1 MSVAKRPSVLP
12 RLQRY
17 VVRPITVLLCV
28 FVVILAVV
36 QITARTALYFA
47 SEFTP
52 QLNTL
57 LASKRIRLQ
66 GVSAQW
72 NGLNPSVSVEH
83 ITFGPG
89 QMQGFVLELDTL
101 ESLIR
106 NAWIPRHVFWR
117 QAQLH
122 FEQTPQG
129 WRLRN
134 QQALVLPFDVVK
146 SLDHADYV
154 FGSARFTFHPQNGE
168 SITLDGGISARNLQS
183 EHFMDVHLAEP
194 GSPTSR
200 LDASLVEQ
208 VSWFDQQLLFRDL
221 RLQGQ
226 LKVPAGLLG
235 NVAMVIDG
243 QNVRWRQQSDRG
255 QGRLH
260 IVAHMLAHQIDPQLA
275 PLRFELD
282 LDLVGSQGRINGL
295 SRVLNMRSGDANRLR
310 SLELAPLH
318 VQWLGDG
325 AGFDPKLAAW
335 NSGVDIAAIR
345 EVLVPSAGMW
355 PIFGEWLQA
364 LAPSGQIH
372 SVHGFVD
379 AQGFSG
385 FSASVSELKAQG
397 YRGSPSLDNAQGR
410 IWGGGR
416 NLAVQLNADD
426 ITLQFPDMFATPWPF
441 EHIQGLVKFH
451 IRPGSLALR
460 GQNIK
465 GRRHDSAIA
474 AQFAVIRSKERY
486 NQRLTLA
493 VSMDQTSYEYIPD
506 YVSSKMAPELQRWLR
521 AAPEGGQF
529 SDLLG
534 AYHGQVQLRNSELG
548 RRLEVL
554 GTVRQG
560 RVRYE
565 PRWPVA
571 EDLVG
576 EIHLAGPTTSI
587 QVASAK
593 MAGARINDGR
603 IEIGAGGQVVNLQ
616 FDAVSD
622 AGDLLAFIRTTPLQ
636 ASLPFVRD
644 NWAARGELR
653 LQGQMAVPIG
663 AQTDQE
669 LALALDF
676 APQQVSLSLPDYRF
690 EIADLRGQG
699 SFTLPHQLQ
708 GDFVGQLFSNAAAV
722 VVTNTQQNIGFAV
735 SGVFAPK
742 DIYAL
747 MDSEDFGVLQGAS
760 QFDANLTLDMGSGVS
775 SLQVATDLKGMAV
788 ALPGEIGK
796 AADVTA
802 PSRFDL
808 QFLEDFQ
815 SLRWRYQSTQGWLHL
830 DGKILR
836 GSIGLGAAPL
846 TIAADQQSVT
856 VAGELAEV
864 SVNEWVAFAAGAD
877 GTAVDWQMNDLRVGK
892 LTIDELVFEDLLVSG
907 RQQPQEL
914 VFSARSENLVGRMD
928 LSDNNRLGIDLQ
940 FLRLPELAQAP
951 VDTAGSSLL
960 SDDPLTPE
968 LGRALPAAW
977 VAIEELSVG
986 DEDFGNWQFEIEP
999 TPDVVRFVGL
1009 DADFKGLHLRD
1020 AEFIWDLSRN
1030 ESAFAG
1036 RVDVD
1041 NLGQTL
1047 PLWDYA
1053 PTLETATAN
1062 LQVDLVWPGS
1072 PPNIQLLAL
1081 QGSMAFKAKDGRF
1094 LDAETSANG
1103 LRFISLFT
1111 PSALA
1116 KRINKFDFSDIV
1128 DEGMSFDRLSAAVNV
1143 GQEELVFAERM
1154 VLESPSSSFE
1164 FGGRINLRTE
1174 ALDNEMI
1181 VTLPVSNS
1189 LPWYAAYL
1197 ALANPVAGLG
1207 VMLGEQILR
1216 KPIQQFSSAK
1226 FSIGGTLDDPE
1237 VRFVSLWDKSMK
1249 AVPQPGSLTPI
1260 VSDQDAASV
1269 SLEEKQN
1276 PDTNLLGEAGLAAEP
1291 ETDNVTAT
1299 AAGVVSEDGVPE
1311 ASEGE

>member
-1 MSVAKRPSVLP
+1 MSVEKRPLVLP

-17 VVRPITVLLCV
+17 FVRPITVLLCV
-28 FVVILAVV
+28 LVVVLAVA
-36 QITARTALYFA
+36 QIIARTALYFA

-57 LASKRIRLQ
+57 LASKRIRVQ

-72 NGLNPSVSVEH
+72 NGLNPSVSVEQ

-122 FEQTPQG
+122 FDQTPQG

-146 SLDHADYV
+146 SLEHADYL
-154 FGSARFTFHPQNGE
+154 FGNARFTFHPQSGE

-194 GSPTSR
+194 GSATSR
-200 LDASLVEQ
+200 LNASLVEQ
-208 VSWFDQQLLFRDL
+208 VSWFDQQVLFRDL

-226 LKVPAGLLG
+226 LKIPAGLLG
-235 NVAMVIDG
+235 NVPMVIDG
-243 QNVRWRQQSDRG
+243 KNVRWRQQSDRG

-260 IVAHMLAHQIDPQLA
+260 IVAHMLAQQIDTQLA
-275 PLRFELD
+275 PLRFALD
-282 LDLVGSQGRINGL
+282 LDLVGSEGRINGV
-295 SRVLNMRSGDANRLR
+295 SRVVNIRSGDANRSR

-318 VQWLGDG
+318 VQLLGDA
-325 AGFDPKLAAW
+325 AGSELAVW
-335 NSGVDIAAIR
+335 NSGVDIAAIS
-345 EVLVPSAGMW
+345 EVLLPSAGMW

-372 SVHGFVD
+372 SVHGFID

-385 FSASVSELKAQG
+385 YSASVSGLRAQG

-410 IWGGGR
+410 VWGGGR
-416 NLAVQLNADD
+416 NLALQLNADD
-426 ITLQFPDMFATPWPF
+426 TTLQFPDIFATPWPF

-451 IRPGSLALR
+451 IQPGSLALR

-465 GRRHDSAIA
+465 GRRHDTAIA
-474 AQFAVIRSKERY
+474 AQFAVIRPKERY

-493 VSMDQTSYEYIPD
+493 VSMDQASFENVPD
-506 YVSSKMAPELQRWLR
+506 YVSRKMAPELQRWLR
-521 AAPEGGQF
+521 AAPEEGQF

-534 AYHGQVQLRNSELG
+534 AYHGQVQLRNKELG
-548 RRLEVL
+548 RRLELL
-554 GTVRQG
+554 GKVRQG

-571 EDLVG
+571 EDLIA
-576 EIHLAGPTTSI
+576 EIHLAGSTTSI
-587 QVASAK
+587 QVASAE
-593 MAGARINDGR
+593 MAGARINAGR
-603 IEIGAGGQVVNLQ
+603 IEIGAGGQLVNLR

-622 AGDLLAFIRTTPLQ
+622 ASDLLAFIRSTPLQ

-644 NWAARGELR
+644 NWAASGELR
-653 LQGQMAVPIG
+653 VQGQMAVPIG
-663 AQTDQE
+663 EQTDQE

-708 GDFVGQLFSNAAAV
+708 GDFVGQLFNNAAAV

-735 SGVFAPK
+735 AGVFAPR
-742 DIYAL
+742 DVYAL
-747 MDSEDFGVLQGAS
+747 MDSDDFGVLQGAS
-760 QFDANLTLDMGSGVS
+760 QFGANLTLDMGSGVS
-775 SLQVATDLKGMAV
+775 SLQVTTDLQGMAV

-815 SLRWRYQSTQGWLHL
+815 SLRWRYQNTQGWLHL
-830 DGKILR
+830 DGKIVR
-836 GSIGLGAAPL
+836 GSIGLGVTPL

-864 SVNEWVAFAAGAD
+864 SINDWVAFATGAD
-877 GTAVDWQMNDLRVGK
+877 GAAVDWQMNDLRVGE
-892 LTIDELVFEDLLVSG
+892 LIIDELVFADLLVSG
-907 RQQPQEL
+907 RQRPQEL
-914 VFSARSENLVGRMD
+914 VFSARSENLIGRVD
-928 LSDNNRLGIDLQ
+928 LSDDKRLGIDLQ

-951 VDTAGSSLL
+951 ADSAGLSPLL
-960 SDDPLTPE
+960 SDDPLSPE
-968 LGRALPAAW
+968 LGRSLPAAW
-977 VAIEELSVG
+977 VAIEKLSVG

-999 TPDVVRFVGL
+999 MPDLVRFVGL
-1009 DADFKGLHLRD
+1009 DADFKGVHLRD
-1020 AEFIWDLSRN
+1020 AEFTWDLSGN
-1030 ESAFAG
+1030 QSVFAG
-1036 RVDVD
+1036 RVDLD
-1041 NLGQTL
+1041 NLVQTL

-1053 PTLETATAN
+1053 PTLETASAN

-1226 FSIGGTLDDPE
+1226 FSIGGTLDDPK
-1237 VRFVSLWDKSMK
+1237 VKFVSLWDKSMK
-1249 AVPQPGSLTPI
+1249 AVPQPGSVAPI
-1260 VSDQDAASV
+1260 VLEQNAGSAT
-1269 SLEEKQN
+1269 LEEKQN
-1276 PDTNLLGEAGLAAEP
+1276 PDTNLVSEGTLAAEP
-1291 ETDNVTAT
+1291 EPSEVTAT
-1299 AAGVVSEDGVPE
+1299 AVGVVTQDAATE
-1311 ASEGE
+1311 ASEGG